1 MMQTSQ
7 LKTCNPLS
15 SDNSK
20 KNKKKRRT
28 HLMKIQQI
36 YHEDIAEQDKETI
49 TSELKKVR
57 LQIQDIQKDLEQI
70 EEVLFKLKENE
81 KYLKYLFTDIKQPKE
96 VALFY
101 ELSYKYDTLK
111 GSQLTE
117 KYIFKDYIS
126 IYSLISSNIVNLR
139 AYQDTLI
146 QSYFRGEQE

>member
-1 MMQTSQ
+1 
-7 LKTCNPLS
+7 
-15 SDNSK
+15 
-20 KNKKKRRT
+20 
-28 HLMKIQQI
+28 MKIQQI

-146 QSYFRGEQE
+146 QAYFRGEQEWAMRKKWPKHSKH

>member
-1 MMQTSQ
+1 
-7 LKTCNPLS
+7 
-15 SDNSK
+15 
-20 KNKKKRRT
+20 
-28 HLMKIQQI
+28 MKIQQI